1 MRSASRHYKDDDEG
15 ARLLARKLAAYTRG
29 DIAVLARTVNALR
42 PYALAAAAAG
52 VAISRTRRAIR
63 AARGAGDARGLLRR
77 VERSGAGERSRR
89 TRDPAAPSRG
99 LGADAA
105 KRICAGLHRGLELPA
120 AVEALPAPADARW
133 RVARATEKLA
143 ALAGITDAAG
153 FVARLRRDGLDRH
166 FEQAQEASA
175 RPDRDDLQALA
186 EAEAEAKG
194 HSLHSTRRCSLSA
207 TNNCMPRATR
217 STGSSS
223 RLSTAP
229 RVANGRASSSS
240 APTKALCH
248 THMRSKPAHASGGR
262 RGARGRTTN
271 RVRGVHARAGRAL
284 DTPHQRSTQPFP
296 HRSRTRREPAAALT
310 GESKR
315 AASAGFWHDVTRP
328 AADSRKPEIP
338 PVSTREHLERARQIG
353 LHHVLSMIAD
363 RAVALDVA
371 TLAVAVGQIGPAT
384 RSEKLTVRR
393 LLGAIA
399 ALTESER
406 EEVRRSVAALGW
418 TTGSPNCPTASGT
431 RWPRRS
437 GAYLASAD
445 HGRDQLRRARA
456 RDESPGVPRCG
467 LRIPLQLSEVMV

>member
-1 MRSASRHYKDDDEG
+1 MR
-15 ARLLARKLAAYTRG
+15 
-29 DIAVLARTVNALR
+29 I
-42 PYALAAAAAG
+42 
-52 VAISRTRRAIR
+52 I
-63 AARGAGDARGLLRR
+63 LRR
-77 VERSGAGERSRR
+77 
-89 TRDPAAPSRG
+89 PSRG
-99 LGADAA
+99 LPGADAA
-105 KRICAGLHRGLELPA
+105 QRICAGLHRGLELPA

-133 RVARATEKLA
+133 RVARAAEKLA

-194 HSLHSTRRCSLSA
+194 HSLQQYAALLAERHQQLHAARDEKHGLELT
-207 TNNCMPRATR
+207 TVHRAKGR
-217 STGSSS
+217 QW
-223 RLSTAP
+223 P
-229 RVANGRASSSS
+229 RVVVVGANEGTL
-240 APTKALCH
+240 PH
-248 THMRSKPAHASGGR
+248 THALEASAREREAGEGLEAERRIAYVAFTRAQEELSILHTSGR
-262 RGARGRTTN
+262 HSRFLTEA
-271 RVRGVHARAGRAL
+271 AL
-284 DTPHQRSTQPFP
+284 VAESP
-296 HRSRTRREPAAALT
+296 AALT
-310 GESKR
+310 GESER

-418 TTGSPNCPTASGT
+418 DDRIAELPDGKRDA
-431 RWPRRS
+431 
-437 GAYLASAD
+437 LAKA
-445 HGRDQLRRARA
+445 LRR
-456 RDESPGVPRCG
+456 VPRQ
-467 LRIPLQLSEVMV
+467 RRPRP